1 MSMTTKSSAW
11 SGTSRST
18 DPGFD
23 SAALPRSALP
33 PRGTPKTDWRAVL
46 SNEAAQV
53 SLIGVVISH
62 EGALYVYGGLIGRVH
77 AHSIENISPGFR
89 RLVLSP
95 GRTWEKLARGR
106 RLRGTA
112 LAADG
117 AAIDHRIGGWELC
130 GPHETGFTNPRGGYT
145 TLPKANLRAET
156 SDNIEVSVRTA
167 FDRAQASAS
176 PPFRTGTTT
185 SRDDGHW
192 VQSVY
197 PVARMAGLR
206 LSCRRKGWENY
217 RMQSLTKGGR
227 NGGRLSCT

>member
-77 AHSIENISPGFR
+77 AHSIENTSPGFR

-95 GRTWEKLARGR
+95 GRTWEKLARGP

-117 AAIDHRIGGWELC
+117 AAIDHRIGGWELR

-156 SDNIEVSVRTA
+156 SDNIEVGVRTA
-167 FDRAQASAS
+167 LDRAQASAS

-192 VQSVY
+192 IQSVY
-197 PVARMAGLR
+197 PAARMAGLR

-217 RMQSLTKGGR
+217 RM
-227 NGGRLSCT
+227 

>member
-46 SNEAAQV
+46 SNEVAQV

-77 AHSIENISPGFR
+77 AHSIENTSPGFR

-95 GRTWEKLARGR
+95 GRTWEKLARGP

-117 AAIDHRIGGWELC
+117 AAIDHRIGGWEL
-130 GPHETGFTNPRGGYT
+130 RG
-145 TLPKANLRAET
+145 
-156 SDNIEVSVRTA
+156 
-167 FDRAQASAS
+167 
-176 PPFRTGTTT
+176 PPFRQSAKRLTLRRALGCP
-185 SRDDGHW
+185 SRPFANTRP
-192 VQSVY
+192 S
-197 PVARMAGLR
+197 LT
-206 LSCRRKGWENY
+206 SCRSRGTV
-217 RMQSLTKGGR
+217 RP
-227 NGGRLSCT
+227 